1 MSART
6 QTSPAYKRRLISA
19 KLEEPASWH
28 VSPLSSISASLPSP
42 KLIASVAGLASVS
55 ALSVFLFL
63 FQHDASTSPSASPL
77 LIQAEENRNSVAV
90 GGEHVPS
97 SEARN
102 SADQNIPPAVPVEFK
117 LKRSRTFEKIGPV
130 RVRLLRVNLRRRT
143 CDLIMQFSNRRSVQ
157 RRLQLNRP
165 LEVRPEPRAE
175 PLQITVSSIAR
186 DSIAGAVAN

>member
-1 MSART
+1 MSAPT
-6 QTSPAYKRRLISA
+6 QSSPAFKRRLISA

-28 VSPLSSISASLPSP
+28 VSPLSSISASLRSP
-42 KLIASVAGLASVS
+42 KLVASVAGLASVS

-77 LIQAEENRNSVAV
+77 VIQAEESRNSVPV

-102 SADQNIPPAVPVEFK
+102 SAGQNLAFTAPVEFK

-143 CDLIMQFSNRRSVQ
+143 CDLIMQFSNHRTVQ
-157 RRLQLNRP
+157 KRLQMNRP
-165 LEVRPEPRAE
+165 VEVRSEPRAL
-175 PLQITVSSIAR
+175 PLQITVSSISK
-186 DSIAGAVAN
+186 DSIAGAVGN